1 VRVLLDENLPH
12 DLASL
17 LSGHEASTVQGLGWA
32 GVSNGELLRRASGI
46 VDVLL
51 TMDQKLERQQKLVG
65 LSFGVIVIH
74 ARSNRVDD
82 LRPLVGEIL
91 AALGKVQAGKVQ
103 HVGA

>member
-1 VRVLLDENLPH
+1 M
-12 DLASL
+12 
-17 LSGHEASTVQGLGWA
+17 VQGLGWA

-74 ARSNRVDD
+74 ARSNRMDD

-91 AALGKVQAGKVQ
+91 AALGKAQPGKVQ

>member
-17 LSGHEASTVQGLGWA
+17 LSGHEVSMVQGLGWA

-74 ARSNRVDD
+74 ARSNRMDD

-91 AALGKVQAGKVQ
+91 AALGKAQPGKVQ